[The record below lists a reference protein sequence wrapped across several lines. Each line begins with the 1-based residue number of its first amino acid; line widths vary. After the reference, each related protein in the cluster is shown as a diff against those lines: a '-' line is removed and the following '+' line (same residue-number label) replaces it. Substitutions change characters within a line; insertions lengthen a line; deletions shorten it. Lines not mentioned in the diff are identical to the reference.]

1 MYKYFQSW
9 WRIPSIPSTVASSS
23 GTRLRL
29 AFPRMRRSD
38 FNLLIL
44 VPGKHCTKLLDVL
57 GSHLV
62 PPSQGVSCHRNGS
75 KVLLQASPT
84 LAQSDFF
91 YMRINNCPLNSPAR
105 PSYFGHSKNLMSD
118 MIDFSVKVSMILAN
132 EFYLHLPYM
141 SALFHSLPKSGQP
154 PSVLEPHAKPSL
166 DYGCSL
172 VETFD

>member
-1 MYKYFQSW
+1 MSLFEA
-9 WRIPSIPSTVASSS
+9 SIS
-23 GTRLRL
+23 
-29 AFPRMRRSD
+29 
-38 FNLLIL
+38 
-44 VPGKHCTKLLDVL
+44 VL
-57 GSHLV
+57 EM
-62 PPSQGVSCHRNGS
+62 Q
-75 KVLLQASPT
+75 
-84 LAQSDFF
+84 AQSDFF

-141 SALFHSLPKSGQP
+141 SALFHSLPMSGQP

-172 VETFD
+172 VETFDKELRVGISKDSIENLSEHSI